1 MQASVAMETPDSDS
15 GSTTSSAAEAGFLTL
30 ELEPAG
36 CGHLKGKCGDG
47 DPVGGVV
54 GLALRAGDGLEG
66 WCFDT
71 GASGM
76 MTPSRDKMTN
86 FTPCKG
92 NVEMGGGEVHEIK
105 VRGDIGIDFL
115 SGVESLCLSKM

>member
-1 MQASVAMETPDSDS
+1 MQASVAMETPGSDS
-15 GSTTSSAAEAGFLTL
+15 GSTTSSTAAAGFLTS

-36 CGHLKGKCGDG
+36 CGHPQGKCGDN
-47 DPVGGVV
+47 DPIGGVV
-54 GLALRAGDGLEG
+54 GLTLRAGDGLKG
-66 WCFDT
+66 WYFDT

-92 NVEMGGGEVHEIK
+92 NVEIGGGEVHEIK
-105 VRGDIGIDFL
+105 GCLLYTSPSPRDRG
-115 SGVESLCLSKM
+115 